1 MSNLED
7 QVICLKSIESFDSE
21 SNDEDQLTK
30 LKNKKITPEIMKQI
44 SSMVSDSDSA
54 EEKLFVN
61 IENKIEKVEIRAIY
75 LIRKINLLEQ
85 DFKQN

>member
-1 MSNLED
+1 LSNLED

>member
-44 SSMVSDSDSA
+44 SSMLSDSDSA

>member
-1 MSNLED
+1 
-7 QVICLKSIESFDSE
+7 
-21 SNDEDQLTK
+21 
-30 LKNKKITPEIMKQI
+30 MKQI

-61 IENKIEKVEIRAIY
+61 IENKIEQVEIRAIY
-75 LIRKINLLEQ
+75 LITKINLLEQ

>member
-44 SSMVSDSDSA
+44 SSMLSDSDSA
-54 EEKLFVN
+54 EEKLFHQ
-61 IENKIEKVEIRAIY
+61 Y
-75 LIRKINLLEQ
+75 FL
-85 DFKQN
+85 

>member
-44 SSMVSDSDSA
+44 SSMLSDSDSA

-61 IENKIEKVEIRAIY
+61 IENKIE
-75 LIRKINLLEQ
+75 
-85 DFKQN
+85 

>member
-61 IENKIEKVEIRAIY
+61 IENKIE
-75 LIRKINLLEQ
+75 
-85 DFKQN
+85 

>member
-1 MSNLED
+1 
-7 QVICLKSIESFDSE
+7 
-21 SNDEDQLTK
+21 
-30 LKNKKITPEIMKQI
+30 
-44 SSMVSDSDSA
+44 MVSDSDSA

>member
-44 SSMVSDSDSA
+44 SSMLSDSDSA

-75 LIRKINLLEQ
+75 LIRKIR
-85 DFKQN
+85 